1 MNFRLFTNSESV
13 GKGNDVESLDWRER
27 LWSDFFGGEIASS
40 ARSHMANR
48 EEWTGLLPD
57 GIEKVGKF
65 ECDSPFSPHK
75 EKLFHAFEH
84 TFQCSVFNLEVGS

>member
-1 MNFRLFTNSESV
+1 MTLNHLTGANAFGQISPG
-13 GKGNDVESLDWRER
+13 GK
-27 LWSDFFGGEIASS
+27 IASS

-48 EEWTGLLPD
+48 EEWTGLLP
-57 GIEKVGKF
+57 GGLEKGGKF